1 MDLERRG
8 LTLIRKDELNRLR
21 IAARRDELKRL
32 RIAAGELQVKEFN
45 KLQETAKSVERL
57 AVAGMPYSACV
68 ELGNLAHDLLQA
80 ESISDAKGA
89 ALLKS
94 TCLGIAR
101 SL

>member
-1 MDLERRG
+1 M
-8 LTLIRKDELNRLR
+8 
-21 IAARRDELKRL
+21 
-32 RIAAGELQVKEFN
+32 KEFN

-94 TCLGIAR
+94 ASRDRCDRRRRNDAAPF
-101 SL
+101 